1 MSEARAVHR
10 SLKLVEYTAIPL
22 SLTFL
27 LYVLS
32 GYGMLSSPILN
43 VLGFTFITSTKIHT
57 LPLLRYLTSVLATI
71 HFYCGVVVL
80 TRRRVK
86 NARLREVLKALGL
99 ILAFLTVAST
109 TASEIIMLLS

>member
-32 GYGMLSSPILN
+32 GYGMISPILN

-80 TRRRVK
+80 THRRVK

-99 ILAFLTVAST
+99 ILAFLTVASA
-109 TASEIIMLLS
+109 TASEVTMLLS